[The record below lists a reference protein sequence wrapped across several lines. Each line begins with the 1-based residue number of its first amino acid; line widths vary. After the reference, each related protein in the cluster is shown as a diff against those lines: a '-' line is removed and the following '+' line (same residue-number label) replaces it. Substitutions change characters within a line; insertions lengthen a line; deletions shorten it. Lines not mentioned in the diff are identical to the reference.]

1 MKRTR
6 ITRLLL
12 MGVVPLA
19 LTACESDVD
28 ATIHANAEQCVAS
41 GQLTQAQ
48 CDAAF
53 AEAKTEHE
61 RIAPRYTSYADCIA
75 DFGPE
80 QCGPARDGSSSFIP
94 FFGGMLLGNL
104 LGGGGRYAPQP
115 LYRPRSGEFQTA
127 GGVGVGSR
135 TGAIRVPETATKPQ
149 ARAITMSRS
158 GFGSR
163 AAARGSWGG

>member
-6 ITRLLL
+6 VTRLLL

-28 ATIHANAEQCVAS
+28 ANIFANADECAAS
-41 GQLTQAQ
+41 GQMTQAQ
-48 CDAAF
+48 CSAAF

-61 RIAPRYTSYADCIA
+61 RVAPRYTNYADCVA

-80 QCGPARDGSSSFIP
+80 QCGPARDGSSAFMP
-94 FFGGMLLGNL
+94 FLTGMMIGNMLSGGN
-104 LGGGGRYAPQP
+104 RYQPQP
-115 LYRPRSGEFQTA
+115 LYRSRDGEFKTA
-127 GGVGVGSR
+127 GGMGVGTR
-135 TGAIRVPETATKPQ
+135 TGAISVPESATKPQ

-163 AAARGSWGG
+163 AAARGSWGS

>member
-6 ITRLLL
+6 VTRLLL

-28 ATIHANAEQCVAS
+28 ATLFANAEQCAAS

-48 CDAAF
+48 CSAAF
-53 AEAKTEHE
+53 AEAKVEHE
-61 RIAPRYTSYADCIA
+61 RVAPRYASYADCVA

-80 QCGPARDGSSSFIP
+80 QCGPARDGSGVFMP
-94 FFGGMLLGNL
+94 FFTGMLIGNML
-104 LGGGGRYAPQP
+104 SGGNRYPPQP
-115 LYRPRSGEFQTA
+115 LYRTRNGEYKTA
-127 GGVGVGSR
+127 GGTGIGTR
-135 TGAIRVPETATKPQ
+135 TGAISVPESVTKPQ

>member
-6 ITRLLL
+6 VTRLLL

-19 LTACESDVD
+19 LSACESDVD
-28 ATIHANAEQCVAS
+28 ATIFANAEECAAS

-48 CDAAF
+48 CSAAF
-53 AEAKTEHE
+53 AEATAEHE
-61 RIAPRYTSYADCIA
+61 RVAPRYLSQADCVA

-80 QCGPARDGSSSFIP
+80 QCGPARDGSSAFIP
-94 FFGGMLLGNL
+94 FFGGMLLGNM
-104 LGGGGRYAPQP
+104 LGGANRYPPQP
-115 LYRPRSGEFQTA
+115 LYRPRTGEFQTA
-127 GGVGVGSR
+127 GGVGVGTR
-135 TGAIRVPETATKPQ
+135 TGAIRVPEAATKPQ